1 MLLVFPSQKGL
12 VLVFSRKSR
21 RTQGPLLPIHPR
33 ISPILPIDSAIEP
46 YFIACTVQ
54 ANGATPT
61 AHMWMGVGGS
71 VADKLAGISRTS
83 TGGTPAQT
91 PNVVAAPLTL
101 GNDPGQS
108 ASANAS

>member
-46 YFIACTVQ
+46 EFVNHGI
-54 ANGATPT
+54 NSGL
-61 AHMWMGVGGS
+61 GGY
-71 VADKLAGISRTS
+71 LNIEEITCRILRQITC
-83 TGGTPAQT
+83 
-91 PNVVAAPLTL
+91 
-101 GNDPGQS
+101 DPQIDGPF
-108 ASANAS
+108 